1 MPHNVH
7 TQPTEECPTM
17 PDFDI
22 TKLDSLPD
30 TDRARVEAEL
40 KKTLDRQLAI
50 IDMPIRPVQSRS
62 TFQEVLTRL
71 STDNEYRNK
80 ATADPTLLTTDYKM
94 SLKELQALRQ
104 VAILSGADTKVVD
117 RIRVDAIS
125 RAGTNLDSVD
135 VSCCSCCCCCC
146 GDTAVMVAG

>member
-1 MPHNVH
+1 DHAGVAASGFDAA
-7 TQPTEECPTM
+7 QPCTAITEESMTM

-22 TKLDSLPD
+22 SKLEVLPE
-30 TDRARVEAEL
+30 TDRVRVEAEL

-50 IDMPIRPVQSRS
+50 IDMPIRPVQNRN

-71 STDNEYRNK
+71 STDNDYRNK
-80 ATADPTLLTTDYKM
+80 AQTDPSILTTDYKM

-117 RIRVDAIS
+117 RVRVDAIS
-125 RAGTNLDSVD
+125 RAASSLDSVD
-135 VSCCSCCCCCC
+135 V
-146 GDTAVMVAG
+146 